1 MSHEYSGKWCSLTTR
16 YAIFLSFI
24 LVLSGSKMAFADWE
38 SFQTSPVDAAG
49 SQTIRGFVSKPDGHF
64 LAFNKEAAAQ
74 SINEAKTF
82 FARYLD

>member
-1 MSHEYSGKWCSLTTR
+1 MGKDDDWTPLSRCKALLAAQEDAYKKNVSLIAYDNAYHDFDDSSKEPAEEY
-16 YAIFLSFI
+16 
-24 LVLSGSKMAFADWE
+24 
-38 SFQTSPVDAAG
+38 
-49 SQTIRGFVSKPDGHF
+49 DGHF